1 MQTLVTALLAHVEST
16 TAAPPPITSPKPP
29 APASKPTV
37 FISYSHADEMWKDRL
52 VKQLDVLKGIGVL
65 EPWDDRKIGAGL
77 DWKPEIERAMDRAAV
92 AVLLVSAD
100 FLTSDFI
107 KNEEAPRLLARRE
120 AGGLRVIPVIVRPC
134 PWSRIPWLSAMQA
147 RPKDA
152 RPLSGGPEYQI
163 DADLA
168 AIAEE
173 IAGIIQGA
181 G

>member
-1 MQTLVTALLAHVEST
+1 L
-16 TAAPPPITSPKPP
+16 TSEGHRHP
-29 APASKPTV
+29 
-37 FISYSHADEMWKDRL
+37 
-52 VKQLDVLKGIGVL
+52 

-107 KNEEAPRLLARRE
+107 KNEEAPRLLARRG
-120 AGGLRVIPVIVRPC
+120 AGSLRVIPVIVKPC
-134 PWSRIPWLSAMQA
+134 PWKLVPWLQGMLA
-147 RPKDA
+147 RPTDG
-152 RPLSGGPEYQI
+152 RPLSQSPDA

-173 IAGIIQGA
+173 IAGIVMEAGA
-181 G
+181 SP